1 MVAEIKS
8 ATQQAGVGS
17 KRNRYEYDSDE
28 EVEGGT
34 WEHKTRTKEM
44 KQTEGTCV
52 EFVRVCVCMCACVC
66 ARMCTNVHVYRILTT
81 PLDTLYTYMYIVYIH
96 TVFSTVW

>member
-52 EFVRVCVCMCACVC
+52 EFVRVCTHVYK
-66 ARMCTNVHVYRILTT
+66 CTCISHSHYTSRYIVHVHVHCVYTYRI
-81 PLDTLYTYMYIVYIH
+81 
-96 TVFSTVW
+96 